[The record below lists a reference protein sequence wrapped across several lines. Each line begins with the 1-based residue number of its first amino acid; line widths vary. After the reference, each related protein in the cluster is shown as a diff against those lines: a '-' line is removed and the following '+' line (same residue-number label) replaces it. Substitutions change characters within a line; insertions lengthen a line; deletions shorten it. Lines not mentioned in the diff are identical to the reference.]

1 VVNSIVIYD
10 LSGRVVYTTSPMA
23 SSTFSAVLNISELQS
38 GSYVVVLKNGEKK
51 VVSKQLIKE

>member
-1 VVNSIVIYD
+1 MVNSIEIYD
-10 LSGRVVYTTSPMA
+10 LSGRVDYTTSPMA
-23 SSTFSAVLNISELQS
+23 SSTFSAILNISELQS

>member
-23 SSTFSAVLNISELQS
+23 SSTFSAVLTISELQS

-51 VVSKQLIKE
+51 VVSKQMIKE

>member
-1 VVNSIVIYD
+1 MVNSIVIYD
-10 LSGRVVYTTSPMA
+10 LSGRVVYTTNPMA
-23 SSTFSAVLNISELQS
+23 SSTFSAVLTISELQS